1 MKTEIDLDRLDDV
14 TLRLSCANSLLTVLQ
29 CVAGSPET
37 CDQPSR
43 GVMVESLHGIG
54 MLIAD
59 AHCLLSA

>member
-1 MKTEIDLDRLDDV
+1 MKTEIELDKLDDA

-54 MLIAD
+54 MLISD
-59 AHCLLSA
+59 ANCLLSA